1 MSSMLGPSIIGRE
14 QAVPRTMVA
23 AALLALGLVVMF
35 APVFTKLAH
44 TVWNTDEQG
53 HGPIILTVVAWLLWR
68 RRERF
73 SAALSSSRTPAGAG
87 GWSVLVFGLCLYT
100 LGRMQSI
107 LAFEV
112 GAFIPL
118 LTGALAVT
126 FGWRIVRI

>member
-14 QAVPRTMVA
+14 QAEPRTMVA

-53 HGPIILTVVAWLLWR
+53 HGPIILAVVAWLLWQ

-73 SAALSSSRTPAGAG
+73 AREVERAKPAGLL
-87 GWSVLVFGLCLYT
+87 GWFWLAFGLCLYV
-100 LGRMQSI
+100 LGRLQGIVM
-107 LAFEV
+107 FEM
-112 GAFIPL
+112 GAIIPL
-118 LTGALAVT
+118 LIGALAVT
-126 FGWRIVRI
+126 FGWSVV